1 MALIGVHD
9 MHELGAN
16 GVAVGL
22 FQGGSDFSQ
31 RGIGFTNIEAAN
43 LEYCI

>member
-1 MALIGVHD
+1 MALIRVHNV
-9 MHELGAN
+9 HELRTN

-31 RGIGFTNIEAAN
+31 RGIGFTDVEAAN
-43 LEYCI
+43 LEDCV